1 MSLELTFLSPI
12 PQTPLT
18 LKLSA
23 FSLAGILSFL
33 KWVDLKCSKPV

>member
-12 PQTPLT
+12 SQTPLT